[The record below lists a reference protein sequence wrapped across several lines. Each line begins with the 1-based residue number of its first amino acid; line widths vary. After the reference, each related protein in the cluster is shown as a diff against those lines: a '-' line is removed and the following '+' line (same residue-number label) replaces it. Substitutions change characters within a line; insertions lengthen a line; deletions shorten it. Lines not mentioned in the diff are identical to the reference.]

1 MVMYNCA
8 IVYQKYVVDFIYY
21 YFTGGLQ
28 LRESCEIVQTERLGG
43 LLELDK
49 MHFSFWYVGQKPT
62 GTGMEYVS
70 EWEWL
75 S

>member
-1 MVMYNCA
+1 MYNCA

-49 MHFSFWYVGQKPT
+49 MHFSF
-62 GTGMEYVS
+62 
-70 EWEWL
+70 
-75 S
+75 